1 MVDIL
6 NITLITLKKYLT
18 IFPYIVI
25 AYLLIYIFK
34 RIDLKDKI
42 EKLGRRHRILAAYL
56 LGILSHGSIYAWY
69 PILKELGFKEDEI
82 AIVLYN
88 RAIKIPQIP
97 IQIALFG
104 WKFALLLNGFI
115 LATSV
120 VYSRVVSYLTTTKK
134 ID

>member
-42 EKLGRRHRILAAYL
+42 GKLGRRHRILAAYL

-115 LATSV
+115 LATSA
-120 VYSRVVSYLTTTKK
+120 VYSRVVSY
-134 ID
+134 